1 MTTEA
6 IKLELEPRATLGKKV
21 KQLRREGTI
30 PVHLYGPGVDPR
42 ALQCEQGQ
50 LVRALTRAGGNTP
63 ITVTVPG
70 EDGEQLT
77 FAREIQW
84 DPVRG
89 SILHVDFLA
98 VQATQR
104 ISAQVPIALKG
115 ESPGAREAGGAVIQ
129 QLRELSVEALPLEI
143 PSEVE
148 VDLATL
154 TDPGVVM
161 RVSDLVLP
169 QNVTVLTDPDEVVVR
184 IEVTRAEV
192 EDLEEAAPGGGPA
205 AAQPEA
211 APEEPGDTGSSESG
225 A

>member
-30 PVHLYGPGVDPR
+30 PVHLYGPGVAPR
-42 ALQCEQGQ
+42 ALQCEQGR

-70 EDGEQLT
+70 EAGEQLT

-115 ESPGAREAGGAVIQ
+115 ESPGARETGGAVIQ
-129 QLRELSVEALPLEI
+129 QLRELTVEALPLEI
-143 PSEVE
+143 PNEVE
-148 VDLATL
+148 VDLTAL
-154 TDPGVVM
+154 TDPSVVM
-161 RVSDLVLP
+161 RVNDLVLP
-169 QNVTVLTDPDEVVVR
+169 QNVTVLTDPDDVVVR
-184 IEVTRAEV
+184 IEVIRAEV
-192 EDLEEAAPGGGPA
+192 AEAVPGGQPAAP
-205 AAQPEA
+205 QPEA
-211 APEEPGDTGSSESG
+211 EPEAPAGTGSPES
-225 A
+225 